1 MSKLNEVNELTRFC
15 NNLGKAFRKLTEDTE
30 TRMKTMEKEIKD
42 LKAKNKKFEKDISDW
57 DTEDLEERLI
67 SNEKEFYA
75 LEAKISDMIEK
86 NVAQCGGYKTEQHK
100 KLESIEKNYR

>member
-1 MSKLNEVNELTRFC
+1 MSKFNEVNELTRFC

-42 LKAKNKKFEKDISDW
+42 LKAKNKTFENYISDW
-57 DTEDLEERLI
+57 DTEDLEERLK

-75 LEAKISDMIEK
+75 LEAKIRDMIEK
-86 NVAQCGGYKTEQHK
+86 NMAQCGEDKTEQH
-100 KLESIEKNYR
+100 